1 MRLAVVADR
10 IGWEERQ
17 VMLAARERGI
27 DAFWVNDG
35 DLCLG
40 PAGAGAPAADVF
52 LMRSRSYARCGII
65 AGLLGDGGARVVN
78 SAASIGICQDK
89 VTTARALG
97 AAGLPVL
104 DFRVVLSQ
112 QDLARAIDEFGTPCV
127 IKPVLGGLGRRVL
140 LVRERDV
147 ATAAYEYVEHFGAG
161 FDRVLIAQ
169 PYHPGQDE
177 RVIVVGSEVVTA
189 YRRIPDGDWRANV
202 AAGATVAAADVTSE
216 TRLLC
221 REVTRVTGAEV
232 YALDLFTGDGGH
244 KVVNEVNHVPLF
256 RGATTATGVSIG
268 AAIAGYAEHVLAG
281 DARHWPG
288 GPTPRIPPELTGAR

>member
-1 MRLAVVADR
+1 MRLALVADR

-27 DAFWVNDG
+27 DAFWANDAE
-35 DLCLG
+35 LCLG
-40 PAGAGAPAADVF
+40 PAAAGAPAADVF

-78 SAASIGICQDK
+78 SAPAIRICQDK
-89 VTTARALG
+89 ITTARTLG

-112 QDLARAIDEFGTPCV
+112 RDLAQAIDEFGLPCV
-127 IKPVLGGLGRRVL
+127 VKPVLGGLGRRVL
-140 LVRERDV
+140 LIRDRDV
-147 ATAAYEYVEHFGAG
+147 AAATYEYVDHFGAG

-169 PYHPGQDE
+169 PYHRGQDE
-177 RVIVVGSEVVTA
+177 RVIVVGSEVVAA

-202 AAGATVAAADVTSE
+202 AVGAGVAAADITSE
-216 TRLLC
+216 TRFLC

-232 YALDLFTGDGGH
+232 YALDLFVGDGGH

-256 RGATTATGVSIG
+256 RGAATATGVSVG
-268 AAIAGYAEHVLAG
+268 AAVAGYLEHILAG
-281 DARHWPG
+281 DV
-288 GPTPRIPPELTGAR
+288 ELTGAR

>member
-1 MRLAVVADR
+1 MRCAVVADR

-27 DAFWVNDG
+27 DAFWVNDT

-40 PAGAGAPAADVF
+40 PAAVGAPPADVY
-52 LMRSRSYARCGII
+52 LMRSRSYGRCGII

-78 SAASIGICQDK
+78 SATSIGICQDK
-89 VTTARALG
+89 ITTARALG

-112 QDLARAIDEFGTPCV
+112 QDLAQAIDEFGTPCV

-147 ATAAYEYVEHFGAG
+147 ATAVYEYVEHFGAG

-177 RVIVVGSEVVTA
+177 RVIVVGSEVVAA

-202 AAGATVAAADVTSE
+202 AVGATVVAADVTSE
-216 TRLLC
+216 TKSLC
-221 REVTRVTGAEV
+221 REVTRATGAEV
-232 YALDLFTGDGGH
+232 YALDLFVDDAGH
-244 KVVNEVNHVPLF
+244 RVVNEVNHVPLF
-256 RGATTATGVSIG
+256 RGATSATGASIG
-268 AAIAGYAEHVLAG
+268 AAIAGYLEHILAG
-281 DARHWPG
+281 DV
-288 GPTPRIPPELTGAR
+288 ELTGAR

>member
-27 DAFWVNDG
+27 DAFWVNDS

-40 PAGAGAPAADVF
+40 PAAVGAPDADVF
-52 LMRSRSYARCGII
+52 FMRSRSYARCGIV
-65 AGLLGDGGARVVN
+65 AGLLGDGGTRVVN
-78 SAASIGICQDK
+78 SATSIGICQDK

-112 QDLARAIDEFGTPCV
+112 QDLAQAIDEFGMPCV

-140 LVRERDV
+140 LVRERDL
-147 ATAAYEYVEHFGAG
+147 AAAAYQYVEHFGTG

-169 PYHPGQDE
+169 PYHRGQDE
-177 RVIVVGSEVVTA
+177 RVIVVGSEVVAA

-202 AAGATVAAADVTSE
+202 AAGATVAAADATSE
-216 TRLLC
+216 TQFLC
-221 REVTRVTGAEV
+221 HEVTRVTGAEV
-232 YALDLFTGDGGH
+232 YALDLFVDDGGH

-256 RGATTATGVSIG
+256 RGAAAATGVSIG
-268 AAIAGYAEHVLAG
+268 VAIAAYLERVLAG
-281 DARHWPG
+281 DV
-288 GPTPRIPPELTGAR
+288 ELIGTR